1 MERSNTKSIAEA
13 IREYLKE
20 SRLEK
25 PLKERQ
31 LVQSWETLLGKS
43 VARATSNIYLKNGRL
58 FVHLNSSVVKNEL
71 FMLQDEIIK
80 RLNDAAGE
88 ELVKEIVFR

>member
-1 MERSNTKSIAEA
+1 MKKSNTQSIAEV
-13 IREYLKE
+13 IRAFLKE

-25 PLKERQ
+25 PMKERQ
-31 LVQSWETLLGKS
+31 LVNSWESLLGKS
-43 VARATSNIYLKNGRL
+43 VARSTSKIYLKDGRL
-58 FVHLNSSVVKNEL
+58 FVHLESSVVKNEL